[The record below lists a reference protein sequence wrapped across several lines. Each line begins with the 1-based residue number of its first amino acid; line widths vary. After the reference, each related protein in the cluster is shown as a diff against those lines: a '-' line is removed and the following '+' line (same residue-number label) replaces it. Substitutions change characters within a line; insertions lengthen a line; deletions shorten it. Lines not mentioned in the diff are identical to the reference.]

1 MCRDEGM
8 GLLPYG
14 TLGQGRFQTEASF
27 QEREK
32 NNPGRKMK
40 PATAVEKNVSKA
52 LEKIA
57 RAKNTE
63 ITSVALAYVMQ
74 KTPYVFP
81 IVGGRKLEHIKG
93 NVAALSVSLNDEDI
107 KETEGVYEF
116 DPGFPHTFL
125 SGSLISGGTPRA
137 AEGPGD
143 VWLTNLLGNFDRV
156 EAEKAIKPAKA

>member
-27 QEREK
+27 AEREK

-40 PATAVEKNVSKA
+40 PTSAVEKKVSQI
-52 LEKIA
+52 LEKISK
-57 RAKNTE
+57 AKNTE
-63 ITSVALAYVMQ
+63 LTSVALAYVMQ

-93 NVAALSVSLNDEDI
+93 NVTALSVSL
-107 KETEGVYEF
+107 TEGEIKQIEGAYEF
-116 DPGFPHTFL
+116 DFGFPSTFL
-125 SGSLISGGTPRA
+125 SGTLISGAPPQT

-143 VWLTNLLGNFDRV
+143 VWLTKLLGNFDWV
-156 EAEKAIKPAKA
+156 EAEKPIKPAKI